1 MLSRPPHYI
10 AIVVVPMMDARLLAE
25 LWDQEKEE
33 RAEKE
38 NKKRTRRQHVYESTL
53 FKVYG
58 RVKQLLHN
66 QAHADQKKDGDN
78 VMWSR

>member
-38 NKKRTRRQHVYESTL
+38 RRLKEWEEGGNREEREARKEHKLVED
-53 FKVYG
+53 K
-58 RVKQLLHN
+58 HN
-66 QAHADQKKDGDN
+66 
-78 VMWSR
+78 